1 MNLETLL
8 KTQSTGAI
16 QILDSK
22 IPLSAYCKI
31 DLSTTNETLK
41 GIDITSPDLCQQYI
55 DDILGLN
62 NAKVAF
68 GGYLEK
74 RALYAKSERFL
85 EAGQRNIH
93 LGMDFWCKAGTKVI
107 VPLEGKVHSF
117 KNNDDVGNYGPT
129 ILLEHQIEGIT
140 FYTLYGHLS
149 LESIHEIE
157 IGAYFDRGEVLGTL
171 GTPDIN
177 VNYAPHLH
185 FQVILDLEGYY
196 GDYPGVSSWNNLDF
210 YKKNCPNPNSLL
222 RMDF

>member
-1 MNLETLL
+1 MNLEKLL

-31 DLSTTNETLK
+31 NLSATNVALK
-41 GIDITSPDLCQQYI
+41 AFDITEPDSCQKYI
-55 DDILGLN
+55 DTVLN
-62 NAKVAF
+62 RSKAEVAF

-74 RALYAKSERFL
+74 RALYVKSERFQDI
-85 EAGQRNIH
+85 GQLDIH
-93 LGMDFWCKAGTKVI
+93 LGMDFWCEAGTKVI

-117 KNNDDVGNYGPT
+117 KNNDDIGNYGPT
-129 ILLEHQIEGIT
+129 ILLEHQVEDIT

-149 LESIHEIE
+149 IESIHGIKV
-157 IGAYFDRGEVLGTL
+157 GTYFNRGEVLGTL

-185 FQVILDLEGYY
+185 FQIIEDVEEYH
-196 GDYPGVSSWNNLDF
+196 GDYPGVSSLDTLDF
-210 YKKNCPNPNSLL
+210 YRKNCPDPNSLL
-222 RMDF
+222 QMDF